1 MLQINVMPRA
11 HYPLACTVADPGFL
25 EGWFWHMVA
34 CKFLEAMPTF
44 GKNHAHFIR
53 SWDKLPALSVQ
64 SICFERISSKVSH
77 SSSFLS
83 SVARKGV
90 PFSLTSVYF
99 LSARCSPKVVSSL
112 AQRGVPVHPWIPLW
126 IRHCCIPTI
135 REECLPENSLLYIGN
150 LWQGLLICK
159 CFWRLQIT
167 NLNIMQAWLC
177 DTEHSDMNA
186 AFRCIMAKA
195 KNSRPKPTIIL
206 NMMQWWLK
214 SK

>member
-1 MLQINVMPRA
+1 MI
-11 HYPLACTVADPGFL
+11 AC
-25 EGWFWHMVA
+25 E
-34 CKFLEAMPTF
+34 FLEATP
-44 GKNHAHFIR
+44 
-53 SWDKLPALSVQ
+53 
-64 SICFERISSKVSH
+64 ISLVLETNYQLYH

-126 IRHCCIPTI
+126 IHHCCIPII
-135 REECLPENSLLYIGN
+135 RGECLPENSLLYIGN
-150 LWQGLLICK
+150 LWQGFLICK

-177 DTEHSDMNA
+177 DTEHSDMHLNA

-195 KNSRPKPTIIL
+195 KNSRPKPTITL
-206 NMMQWWLK
+206 NMMQWWLI
-214 SK
+214 SN